1 MRSSPGGHETGPGCH
16 HERTGTECRV
26 HKVLADAAE
35 QHLNNDDAEQ
45 GTESAQPQRSCN
57 RNVECD
63 KYTRNQAGQVAYGV
77 RVMNDF
83 VVNGLKHK
91 ACHHCDNNM
100 DQRTSAEGVNCNR
113 QCRNKC
119 DEHIEHKA
127 PGVIIRLDMRRG
139 GYDYFAKIISHFRF
153 PPYLFSAG
161 FSASAFAAASASA
174 FFFSASALARSAARF
189 AWILPLVRRNC
200 ATSGIRAGQT

>member
-1 MRSSPGGHETGPGCH
+1 MEIASVTVTLPNSGRFACGAVQVVMKPAQGCH

-63 KYTRNQAGQVAYGV
+63 KYARNQAGQVAYGV

-91 ACHHCDNNM
+91 ACHHCNNNM

-127 PGVIIRLDMRRG
+127 LV
-139 GYDYFAKIISHFRF
+139 S
-153 PPYLFSAG
+153 S
-161 FSASAFAAASASA
+161 
-174 FFFSASALARSAARF
+174 SALICGEEVTTTLLRS
-189 AWILPLVRRNC
+189 
-200 ATSGIRAGQT
+200 